1 MPYTKKRKPV
11 ARLLSGHES
20 EGPSTDTTDPTLAT
34 TPDRS
39 KPFSD
44 VANLNEWTIHRTHGV
59 LTLSSSRK
67 CLALKTADEHPVWV
81 CHYPVS
87 DICITDDWSILV
99 TAWVDEPQ
107 PKRRAVFRRS
117 EGVWQSAWMDSESE
131 SDLDVRDQTREY
143 SKHVQGGTR
152 RDNHDNTWTFD
163 TGQTVSYKDGMLSF
177 PSGTQFSMEMGAAGP
192 KLLFK
197 GERQRLAVS
206 PRNEPFMLE
215 LYAADGIRSHELYLR
230 DEARAVD
237 FFDESL
243 YVEERNTA
251 RLAAY
256 QPFRGDM

>member
-107 PKRRAVFRRS
+107 PK
-117 EGVWQSAWMDSESE
+117 
-131 SDLDVRDQTREY
+131 
-143 SKHVQGGTR
+143 
-152 RDNHDNTWTFD
+152 
-163 TGQTVSYKDGMLSF
+163 
-177 PSGTQFSMEMGAAGP
+177 
-192 KLLFK
+192 
-197 GERQRLAVS
+197 
-206 PRNEPFMLE
+206 
-215 LYAADGIRSHELYLR
+215 
-230 DEARAVD
+230 
-237 FFDESL
+237 
-243 YVEERNTA
+243 
-251 RLAAY
+251 
-256 QPFRGDM
+256 